1 VGLVQ
6 LIRFLVMELTHPVS
20 NHIFDMSVAFTAN
33 YFLVGDDVTVDSDAL
48 LVTDFVN
55 LKIKSTQFFECAHMS
70 RICVCVH
77 MTECSYEH
85 EYLCFCTVFVKKRVT
100 FK

>member
-6 LIRFLVMELTHPVS
+6 LVRFLVIELTHPGS
-20 NHIFDMSVAFTAN
+20 NLTFDMSVAFTAN
-33 YFLVGDDVTVDSDAL
+33 YFLVRDDVTVDNDAL

-55 LKIKSTQFFECAHMS
+55 LKIKSTQFFKYAHMS

-85 EYLCFCTVFVKKRVT
+85 GYLCFCTVFVKK
-100 FK
+100 K